1 MKVEDKKIKYSPS
14 DLNNFVNCKYH
25 ICNDLVE
32 DELGL
37 KKSEPS
43 EDIKLWRRF
52 GDEHEAKHL
61 KLFKKKIFKKYN
73 N

>member
-37 KKSEPS
+37 KKRYINE
-43 EDIKLWRRF
+43 
-52 GDEHEAKHL
+52 
-61 KLFKKKIFKKYN
+61 N
-73 N
+73 